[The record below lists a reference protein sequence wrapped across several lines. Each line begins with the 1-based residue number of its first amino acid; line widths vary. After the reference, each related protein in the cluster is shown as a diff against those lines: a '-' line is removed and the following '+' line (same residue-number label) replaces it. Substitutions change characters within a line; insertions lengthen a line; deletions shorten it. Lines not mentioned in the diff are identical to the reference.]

1 MCSLSVQPVPHS
13 YCLFPIDYMSAL
25 HVKPRPTQLLT
36 SIMHT
41 STDLA
46 ILNLASA
53 LTATLQLN
61 RVRVT
66 KQLFLTYILA
76 TGYFVCISNP
86 SFLVYL
92 YVTVIYLYY
101 PTRNLATK
109 MPLQSPGLCSPTRQ
123 RPPSSTS
130 SLISIRHCVI
140 LDYTP
145 QINKQPRF
153 LRKGR
158 RDHLRMYG

>member
-13 YCLFPIDYMSAL
+13 HCLSPVDYMSSL
-25 HVKPRPTQLLT
+25 HVKPRPIQLLT

-46 ILNLASA
+46 ILNLARA

-76 TGYFVCISNP
+76 TNCFFCISSP

-92 YVTVIYLYY
+92 PIYTMLYLLLSY
-101 PTRNLATK
+101 MESRNQDAT
-109 MPLQSPGLCSPTRQ
+109 S
-123 RPPSSTS
+123 
-130 SLISIRHCVI
+130 ISRCI
-140 LDYTP
+140 
-145 QINKQPRF
+145 
-153 LRKGR
+153 
-158 RDHLRMYG
+158 